1 MAPNTLLAIGKIVGV
16 HGLRGNLKVYSY
28 AESVETYRAASQL
41 FIKNSSGAK
50 LCLQIIEI
58 KPHKRQLLLTV
69 EGVNTREQAQVLTG
83 RQIFID
89 PANLPEL
96 EPGVYYWTDLI
107 GLAVFTITEA
117 YLGQIESILQTGAND
132 VYVVK
137 NDHCQPVKETLI
149 PALESVVRS
158 IDLNQQTM
166 RVALPEG
173 L

>member
-1 MAPNTLLAIGKIVGV
+1 MAPNNLLAIGKIVGV

-41 FIKNSSGAK
+41 FIADSSGDRI
-50 LCLQIIEI
+50 CFQIIEI

-69 EGVNTREQAQVLTG
+69 KGVNTREQAQAMTG
-83 RQIFID
+83 RQIYID

-107 GLAVFTITEA
+107 GLAVFTITEV
-117 YLGQIESILQTGAND
+117 YLGRIESILQTGAND
-132 VYVVK
+132 VYIVK
-137 NDHCQPVKETLI
+137 NDRCHPIKETLI